1 MSLVL
6 ERETKHEARVNDRPL
21 ARSLHRRRKISARAF
36 ERRARAIFW
45 LKRVLPAVAL
55 ILLSLI
61 VLWPEFR
68 HITEQ
73 GRAALRRFNT
83 RASLSG
89 LIVNAHYRGVDS
101 HGQTYTVTAAT
112 ARQVTP
118 DLVSLNEPKADT
130 VVSGGTW
137 VLVTAD
143 HGMYQ
148 QHQSVL
154 DLWGHVTLYR
164 DDGITVHTGTA
175 TLDLKSGFGAGN
187 HVVSAEGPFG
197 TLDAN
202 GFAVGDKG
210 SMAQFTG
217 PARLVLNAKRQ

>member
-1 MSLVL
+1 MSLAL
-6 ERETKHEARVNDRPL
+6 ERETKRESRVTERPSARGVQ
-21 ARSLHRRRKISARAF
+21 RRRKISARAF

-73 GRAALRRFNT
+73 GRNALRRFN
-83 RASLSG
+83 AHANLSG
-89 LIVNAHYRGVDS
+89 LIVNAHYRGVDA
-101 HGQTYTVTAAT
+101 HGQTYTVTAVT
-112 ARQVTP
+112 ARQLTP
-118 DLVSLNEPKADT
+118 DLVALTEPKADT
-130 VVSGGTW
+130 VLAGGAW

-164 DDGITVHTGTA
+164 DDGITVHTSTA
-175 TLDLKSGFGAGN
+175 TLDLKSGFGAGSR
-187 HVVSAEGPFG
+187 VVSAEGPFG

-202 GFAVGDKG
+202 GFAVGDRG
-210 SMAQFTG
+210 GMAQFTG